1 MTPAERASYL
11 LYGPYV
17 KHFDL
22 CDRDDLDDLQDLIAK
37 AIHRAVLDERK
48 ACAEIAHKV
57 AMHYYAEHVDP
68 DRVWGTGTEAY
79 TACEE
84 IEKAIKERT

>member
-1 MTPAERASYL
+1 MKAEAAHRAI
-11 LYGPYV
+11 
-17 KHFDL
+17 
-22 CDRDDLDDLQDLIAK
+22 LDAVYF
-37 AIHRAVLDERK
+37 AVLDERK

-68 DRVWGTGTEAY
+68 DLDSADATNAY